1 MMETPHVKSLG
12 LLQRR
17 VGLDAAGFRDH
28 YETRHVPLARRL
40 LGFPGYQR
48 NYPTRDEDR
57 ARLGFDG
64 FSEFW
69 FRGEAE
75 TARIGEIMQGPD
87 GALMLEDEPRFM
99 DVPRNQ
105 THEVEERQF
114 GSRPMPG
121 ATFRAIAVERRK
133 SPTEATPEWGFEELD
148 WRREERA
155 NPGVLT
161 ALYSRPLR
169 SVTPVP
175 AGQNA
180 LAFAESLWL
189 EDALT
194 LEHCNQ
200 QRSQRDQPLLVL
212 VEESGTPVLDFPY

>member
-1 MMETPHVKSLG
+1 MTDTHHVKSLG

-17 VGLDAAGFRDH
+17 VGLDPAGFRSH
-28 YETRHVPLARRL
+28 YETRHVPLAKRL

-57 ARLGFDG
+57 ARLGFHG

-87 GALMLEDEPRFM
+87 GAIMLEDEPRFM

-114 GSRPMPG
+114 GSRPPPG
-121 ATFRAIAVERRK
+121 DTLRAISVQRRAGQTQK
-133 SPTEATPEWGFEELD
+133 SPAWGFEELD

-155 NPGVLT
+155 APGVLT

-175 AGQNA
+175 EGQKA

-189 EDALT
+189 EDAAT
-194 LEHCNQ
+194 LERRNRD
-200 QRSQRDQPLLVL
+200 RSQRGQLLL
-212 VEESGTPVLDFPY
+212 IPVEESGTPVLEFPY